1 MNEPTEKTNESD
13 ALGLSVSLTEGIEC
27 FFDVGEHIIHV
38 WGSAWSGRETVSVDG
53 QVVSDTRNLTRLS
66 ACHRFEVDGIA
77 YHAIFKTESILRG
90 HYAVELYR
98 GEQLID
104 SDSGCYPAFK
114 SPLLAGPKR
123 LLLWLVGL
131 FAAGFVFGI
140 LGAWMGGG
148 GV

>member
-66 ACHRFEVDGIA
+66 ACHSATGSALSTRRWGASRSTARV
-77 YHAIFKTESILRG
+77 TRG
-90 HYAVELYR
+90 PPENQASS
-98 GEQLID
+98 QA
-104 SDSGCYPAFK
+104 STNS
-114 SPLLAGPKR
+114 
-123 LLLWLVGL
+123 
-131 FAAGFVFGI
+131 
-140 LGAWMGGG
+140 
-148 GV
+148 